1 MKKWI
6 VVALVAASVFKCL
19 PVSSASSSTM
29 QTDTKQLIGLSS
41 KVEKGDDD
49 AEVADGKK
57 KKQRSSW
64 QFYKR
69 NNESKETSTEN
80 DATGGE
86 GTDDDDKEKKS
97 LLSTEKEG
105 QKKRFQFQF
114 LRREKELDG
123 KDSKKKND
131 DELIKEEED
140 DGEKTLDEENKN
152 EQGEAN
158 EPDIVDENDNETNK
172 ESSSSSDKEND
183 DEDDV
188 QSNQDDKE
196 NDSEEAKST
205 KDLNATQQYRK
216 QLRMTQQLAQPPGTI
231 IYRSV
236 PSSQRGLPP
245 PASNPSPIPTTQGQV
260 MAAAALV
267 NLLSLASRFFFI
279 KWIIKKLAFES
290 ESMSPVQHFM
300 WECLNDK
307 FVKDNEIWNRV
318 VRRVPYS
325 MDVSQRKWGKTVKAM
340 CPDFNQNKQN
350 NRQKKR
356 TNTKGI
362 KSKELEQNMTL
373 YNETNPEQQQLI
385 DIPPETSR
393 TVVVMDFTTMNVPD
407 PDFLRFADVVTFLVG
422 SNSLRKQFFGKN
434 PEVVLILQSP
444 GGEVTSF
451 AFAAAQVARLQ
462 SAGFSVTVSVDR
474 IAASGGYMIAS
485 QATQILASPFAMVG
499 SIGVI
504 TESLNFYEALKKY
517 GVQSLV
523 LKAGDMKN
531 PISQYGEVTKEDIKN
546 TQDDLEEI
554 HQSFI
559 DLCRVRRPTLDL
571 AVCNGRIL
579 SGDKALE
586 KGMIDRILTSDEYIL
601 EKISEGDLVMKL
613 HLVSGR
619 NNEHNMIARAL
630 ELLPHLSRKFQN
642 FMSTNGGRTGGA
654 INVASEVGKRKA
666 IHTDNNAASKV
677 VQVVGLACMVRR
689 AIARTDFFDFLKN

>member
-1 MKKWI
+1 
-6 VVALVAASVFKCL
+6 
-19 PVSSASSSTM
+19 
-29 QTDTKQLIGLSS
+29 LI
-41 KVEKGDDD
+41 
-49 AEVADGKK
+49 
-57 KKQRSSW
+57 
-64 QFYKR
+64 
-69 NNESKETSTEN
+69 
-80 DATGGE
+80 
-86 GTDDDDKEKKS
+86 
-97 LLSTEKEG
+97 
-105 QKKRFQFQF
+105 
-114 LRREKELDG
+114 
-123 KDSKKKND
+123 
-131 DELIKEEED
+131 EED
-140 DGEKTLDEENKN
+140 DGEKTLDVENKN
-152 EQGEAN
+152 EKGEAN
-158 EPDIVDENDNETNK
+158 ESEIGDENNNETKN
-172 ESSSSSDKEND
+172 ESSSPSDKEND
-183 DEDDV
+183 DELDPQTTKDDV
-188 QSNQDDKE
+188 QSDQDDVE
-196 NDSEEAKST
+196 NDSEKNKST
-205 KDLNATQQYRK
+205 KDWNAAQQYRE
-216 QLRMTQQLAQPPGTI
+216 QLRMKQQLAQTPGTI

-236 PSSQRGLPP
+236 PSSQQGLPQ
-245 PASNPSPIPTTQGQV
+245 PASNSSPIPTTQGLV

-307 FVKDNEIWNRV
+307 FVKDDEIWNRV
-318 VRRVPYS
+318 VGRVPHS

-340 CPDFNQNKQN
+340 CPGSNQN

-356 TNTKGI
+356 ANKRGI
-362 KSKELEQNMTL
+362 KSKESELNVAL
-373 YNETNPEQQQLI
+373 YDKNETEQQQLI
-385 DIPPETSR
+385 ETPPETSR
-393 TVVVMDFTTMNVPD
+393 TVVVMDFSTMNVPD

-422 SNSLRKQFFGKN
+422 SNSHRKQFFGKN

-517 GVQSLV
+517 GIQSLV

-546 TQDDLEEI
+546 TQDDIEEI

-559 DLCRVRRPTLDL
+559 DLCRVRRPSLDL
-571 AVCNGRIL
+571 AVCNGRVL
-579 SGDKALE
+579 SGDRALE

-601 EKISEGDLVMKL
+601 EKISGGDLVMKL

-642 FMSTNGGRTGGA
+642 FMLTNGSRTGGA
-654 INVASEVGKRKA
+654 INVASELGKRKTM
-666 IHTDNNAASKV
+666 IQMDNNAASKV

-689 AIARTDFFDFLKN
+689 AIARTDIFDFLKN